1 MYVVG
6 FGGRGG
12 ALAGGVGVGKSKP
25 EHGTRARYRAGCK
38 CDACKQWKSDEQ
50 RRYRERRAAREGL
63 PVPERRARPT
73 TPEGTTRGQDLDP
86 SDVVVDAEF
95 ERMTRR
101 EKAGPIERE
110 VWALLESEDSS
121 AGRLVREVVLRAA
134 QHMDAPTSAAM
145 FKAAADTMRA
155 FIADNLATKPKGAGS
170 GELATFLESLG
181 GARRRGGGGAAVD
194 DAAES

>member
-1 MYVVG
+1 MG
-6 FGGRGG
+6 ESR
-12 ALAGGVGVGKSKP
+12 AK
-25 EHGTRARYRAGCK
+25 HGTRARYRAGCR
-38 CDACKQWKSDEQ
+38 CDDCQKWKARDQ
-50 RRYRERRAAREGL
+50 RAYRERRAEREGQ
-63 PVPERRARPT
+63 PVPERRASPT
-73 TPEGTTRGQDLDP
+73 KPEGTTPERVIDP

-110 VWALLESEDSS
+110 VWALLESEESS

-155 FIADNLATKPKGAGS
+155 FIADHLATKPKGAGS

-181 GARRRGGGGAAVD
+181 GARGRGGGGAAVD